1 LQESGE
7 GLRREQHPSKISE
20 TVVLFSKLLVLDTQ
34 IVGFLN
40 LGGNLSFEL
49 ANVFC

>member
-1 LQESGE
+1 
-7 GLRREQHPSKISE
+7 
-20 TVVLFSKLLVLDTQ
+20 LLVLDTQ

-49 ANVFC
+49 ANIFCQIS